1 MWKIDEIL
9 LKGIEST
16 VSDLEKFI
24 KADYFSKLGE
34 KQRKIITLKKEI
46 MEINIE
52 IFNECILEKGR
63 VRESDYW
70 ELLESTF
77 EARKYLTDYQR
88 KLLEDGDV

>member
-9 LKGIEST
+9 LKGMEST
-16 VSDLEKFI
+16 VSDFEKFI

-34 KQRKIITLKKEI
+34 KQREIITLKKEI
-46 MEINIE
+46 MDICIK
-52 IFNECILEKGR
+52 ILNECILEKGR
-63 VRESDYW
+63 VGESDYL
-70 ELLESTF
+70 ELLESTL

>member
-9 LKGIEST
+9 LKGMEST
-16 VSDLEKFI
+16 VSDFEKFI
-24 KADYFSKLGE
+24 NADYFSKLGE
-34 KQRKIITLKKEI
+34 QQRKIIMLEKEVMDI
-46 MEINIE
+46 CIK

-70 ELLESTF
+70 GLLESTF
-77 EARKYLTDYQR
+77 EARKYLTDYQK